1 MSAQDSESDDGFE
14 NMDVDKSRPGG
25 VPEEPEET
33 DDGQASTPQP
43 LEEEE
48 ASTTDEEPKPPPIES
63 SQERSNEP
71 SDRPAAKTPSA
82 PPPRRELPFVR
93 RAQDGKQSQTQPRP
107 TEDAEETAGET
118 DDDELWPEVDGIG
131 IGNGTSLVTWLLLIL
146 SRRAVLGTMYCNIWT
161 VDLELQ
167 HYEIHVI

>member
-1 MSAQDSESDDGFE
+1 MPESEETTTGQRTRPSKRPAREMSAQDSESDDGFE

-25 VPEEPEET
+25 IPEEPEET

-63 SQERSNEP
+63 SQGRSNEP

-107 TEDAEETAGET
+107 AEDAEETAGET
-118 DDDELWPEVDGIG
+118 DDDEL
-131 IGNGTSLVTWLLLIL
+131 
-146 SRRAVLGTMYCNIWT
+146 
-161 VDLELQ
+161 
-167 HYEIHVI
+167 

>member
-1 MSAQDSESDDGFE
+1 MYHLLIATFNPAPEMPESEETTTGRRTRPSKRPAREMSAKDSESDDGFE

-63 SQERSNEP
+63 SQGRSNEP

-118 DDDELWPEVDGIG
+118 DDDEL
-131 IGNGTSLVTWLLLIL
+131 
-146 SRRAVLGTMYCNIWT
+146 
-161 VDLELQ
+161 
-167 HYEIHVI
+167 